1 MTAQGVSATERSFI
15 AVPKRRGHTTQGNTG
30 KDQGGQQVEGVRGG
44 GGPEPVV
51 WGQVGNFEQVSDWLV

>member
-15 AVPKRRGHTTQGNTG
+15 AVPKRRGHTTQGHTG
-30 KDQGGQQVEGVRGG
+30 EDQGGHQVQGVRGG

-51 WGQVGNFEQVSDWLV
+51 